1 MNISNRLRAVSII
14 VVGLCLVIFIG
25 SSFVKSDGKG
35 VSFMGY
41 HKDTITLWYTD
52 DVLTDYLNSKA
63 VAFSE
68 KNDIRVET
76 KLVSGLE
83 YLEEI
88 NEASLSDEERTPDI
102 YIITNDSLEKAYLAG
117 LATKVPDVW
126 FLEDSTRFSETA
138 RNSVEYQGSYVGYP
152 FYFETAA
159 LLYNKTY
166 LDQIAKEAGLAD
178 ASTLIP
184 TSIADIVQFAD
195 LYSAP
200 ENVEYFFRWDVSD
213 IFYNYFF
220 VGNYISVGGH
230 AGDNQTQIDI
240 YNSDAIASLQ
250 VYQDLNQF
258 FSIEAEET
266 NYDSI
271 MTEFLEGKTIYTIAT
286 SDCLA
291 KLEKAKEEGSF
302 DHEYGIAK
310 LPNINHELLTKGM
323 SVTNAL
329 VINGYS
335 EHKEEASK
343 FITYMLDKDISYEMY
358 ARTGKLPV
366 RIQQSNQSENQNAFV
381 VNYNLST
388 PIPKM
393 VETSNFWIE
402 LETCFAKVW
411 DGADAN
417 AEIKSLSEQLKTQ
430 VAGEVVEEN
439 YIETPKL
446 EFLPVEVFEEDSEAE

>member
-1 MNISNRLRAVSII
+1 MNISKRLRAVLFI
-14 VVGLCLVIFIG
+14 VVGLCLVIFVG
-25 SSFVKSDGKG
+25 SSFFQIDDEG
-35 VSFMGY
+35 VSLIGY
-41 HKDTITLWYTD
+41 HKETITLWYTD
-52 DVLTDYLNSKA
+52 DALTDYLNSKA
-63 VAFSE
+63 VSFSE
-68 KNDIRVET
+68 NNDIRVET

-88 NEASLSDEERTPDI
+88 NEASLSEEERTPDI

-117 LATKVPDVW
+117 LATKVSEPW
-126 FLEDSTRFSETA
+126 FLEDVTRFSETA

-166 LDQIAKEAGLAD
+166 LEQIAQEAQLTGE
-178 ASTLIP
+178 ASLIP

-195 LYSAP
+195 SYSTP

-220 VGNYISVGGH
+220 VGNYISVGGA
-230 AGDNQTQIDI
+230 AGDDQSQINI

-258 FSIEAEET
+258 FSIESEET
-266 NYDSI
+266 SYDSI
-271 MTEFLEGKTIYTIAT
+271 IAEFLEGKTIYTIAT

-291 KLEKAKEEGSF
+291 TLEQAKEDGTF
-302 DHEYGIAK
+302 THEYGIAQ
-310 LPNINHELLTKGM
+310 LPNINQELLTKGM

-335 EHKEEASK
+335 EHKDAASE
-343 FITYMLDKDISYEMY
+343 FITYILDKDTAYELY
-358 ARTGKLPV
+358 DRTGKLPV
-366 RIQQSNQSENQNAFV
+366 RMQQSNQNDHQKAFV
-381 VNYNLST
+381 ANYNLST

-417 AEIKSLSEQLKTQ
+417 AEIKALSEQFKTQ
-430 VAGEVVEEN
+430 VAGAVVEET
-439 YIETPKL
+439 YIETPEL
-446 EFLPVEVFEEDSEAE
+446 EFLPVEEFENDGELE